1 MKKLCVVTGSRA
13 EYSLLKPVMLRI
25 LEDKECELLLIV
37 AGMHLDTRYGITEQ
51 EIIKDG
57 FSIQEKIEM
66 NLATDT
72 KTGICKSTGLGLLSF
87 GDAYEGMKPDMVIL
101 LGDRYEILSAAVAAC
116 ICNIPIA
123 HIHGG
128 EITKGSI
135 DDCMRHAIT
144 KMSYLHFTCAN
155 EYQRRVIQLG
165 EDPKRV
171 YQVGALGIEN
181 ITRLSLLSRE
191 ELETCLA
198 ITLHEPYLVVTYH
211 PMTLDEKETKY
222 QIKELLLALDS
233 FVDYQIIFTRSNSD
247 AGGDIINKK
256 IDTYILK
263 NKARAMVFSSL
274 GSLRYFSL
282 VKYAKAV
289 IGNSSSGILEVPYL
303 RIPVVNIGER
313 QEGRIKPDFVI
324 NSKPTAKE
332 IARGIHHAITHD
344 WKNEKGDNPYY
355 KENTSK
361 NIINIIKQNL
371 NQGIQ
376 LKKGFYQLKQEKD

>member
-1 MKKLCVVTGSRA
+1 MTGSRA
-13 EYSLLKPVMLRI
+13 EYSLLKPVMVRI
-25 LEDKECELLLIV
+25 LQDKDCELQLI
-37 AGMHLDTRYGITEQ
+37 ATGMHLDTRYGITEN
-51 EIIKDG
+51 EIVKDG
-57 FSIQEKIEM
+57 FKIQEKIEM
-66 NLATDT
+66 NLAADT

-87 GDAYEGMKPDMVIL
+87 GDAYDRLQPDMIIL
-101 LGDRYEILSAAVAAC
+101 LGDRYEIFSAAAAAC

-165 EDPKRV
+165 EAPRRV

-181 ITRLSLLSRE
+181 ITKLSLLSKD
-191 ELETCLA
+191 ELEKCLT
-198 ITLHEPYLVVTYH
+198 IVLHKPYLVVTYH
-211 PMTLDEKETKY
+211 PVTLEEKETKH
-222 QIKELLLALDS
+222 QIEELLHALDS

-247 AGGDIINKK
+247 AGGDIVNKK
-256 IDTYILK
+256 IDAYVLN
-263 NKARAMVFSSL
+263 NKARVMVFSSL

-303 RIPVVNIGER
+303 RIPVVNIGDR
-313 QEGRIKPDFVI
+313 QEGRIMPDFVI
-324 NSKPTAKE
+324 NTEPTVKKITE
-332 IARGIHHAITHD
+332 GIQFAVSHVWED
-344 WKNEKGDNPYY
+344 EKGDNPYF

-361 NIINIIKQNL
+361 NILNIIKQNL
-371 NQGIQ
+371 DEGIQ
-376 LKKGFYQLKQEKD
+376 LKKDFYNIEQEEK